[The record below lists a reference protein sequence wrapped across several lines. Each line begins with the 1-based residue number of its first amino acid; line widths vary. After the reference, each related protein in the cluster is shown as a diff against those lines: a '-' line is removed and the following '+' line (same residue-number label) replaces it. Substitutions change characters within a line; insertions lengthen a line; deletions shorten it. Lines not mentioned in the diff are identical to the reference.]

1 MLGSDLVKYRRYG
14 NFRFRDYI
22 STWCAIALLISME
35 SLGFWE
41 KMDFLYMMPFS
52 LIILY
57 MLYDIVEPNMDY
69 LRLVGNSIIVTKG
82 RKRRIIGMPDEL
94 TLIFSHADVCNSFIK
109 KIGAHNS
116 TYDLKKRYAI
126 SILRND
132 SAESIIRRLHA
143 NNASLYTNTMIEISY
158 VDSFD
163 AEKYVYSFVYDEHLL
178 YALVTSRQCQ
188 LIIPQSLLQVITI
201 DLKFIDVHIDTNC

>member
-57 MLYDIVEPNMDY
+57 MLYDIVEPNMEY
-69 LRLVGNSIIVTKG
+69 FRIVGNSIIVTKG
-82 RKRRIIGMPDEL
+82 RKDG
-94 TLIFSHADVCNSFIK
+94 
-109 KIGAHNS
+109 
-116 TYDLKKRYAI
+116 
-126 SILRND
+126 
-132 SAESIIRRLHA
+132 
-143 NNASLYTNTMIEISY
+143 
-158 VDSFD
+158 
-163 AEKYVYSFVYDEHLL
+163 
-178 YALVTSRQCQ
+178 
-188 LIIPQSLLQVITI
+188 
-201 DLKFIDVHIDTNC
+201 